1 MMVMITLLLIVRMA
15 IGPQIALGLAA
26 IALNTPATTFGLVF
40 GSPSI
45 FPIRCH
51 HDDDDDDQG
60 HDDDHHHHSHEYG
73 NHHIVYDIPQSLVAR
88 LWSSIKWLDV
98 IFGRNHLVGHHFGG
112 KRGTKY
118 SLRSFPPGIVKVKRQ
133 QMDSRKTSSFWVF
146 GVPVDL
152 KFILK
157 PQYKDHNRH
166 LRQHNDDMYQTLQSS
181 T

>member
-1 MMVMITLLLIVRMA
+1 MTIVITLLLIVRMA

-51 HDDDDDDQG
+51 HDDDDDD
-60 HDDDHHHHSHEYG
+60 HHHHSHEYG

-98 IFGRNHLVGHHFGG
+98 IFGRNHLVEREGQNILCEV
-112 KRGTKY
+112 
-118 SLRSFPPGIVKVKRQ
+118 SLQV
-133 QMDSRKTSSFWVF
+133 
-146 GVPVDL
+146 L
-152 KFILK
+152 
-157 PQYKDHNRH
+157 
-166 LRQHNDDMYQTLQSS
+166 
-181 T
+181 

>member
-51 HDDDDDDQG
+51 HNDDDDDQG
-60 HDDDHHHHSHEYG
+60 HDDDHDDHNDHHDDPHHHSHEYG

-98 IFGRNHLVGHHFGG
+98 IFGRKYGG
-112 KRGTKY
+112 
-118 SLRSFPPGIVKVKRQ
+118 PP
-133 QMDSRKTSSFWVF
+133 
-146 GVPVDL
+146 
-152 KFILK
+152 
-157 PQYKDHNRH
+157 
-166 LRQHNDDMYQTLQSS
+166 
-181 T
+181 